1 LSVAENQLLAIQ
13 AQRGHSFRFWR
24 RGLSI
29 PELRDDLESSLERV
43 GLSERAD
50 MSACNLSHGEKKQ
63 LEVGMA
69 LACNPRL
76 LLLDEP
82 MAGMGPGG
90 TVELS
95 KLIRRLKEKT
105 TILLVEHDMETIFAL
120 ADRITVLVYGEVVT
134 TGTAE
139 EIRSNAIVRQ
149 AYLGDEDEAC

>member
-1 LSVAENQLLAIQ
+1 
-13 AQRGHSFRFWR
+13 
-24 RGLSI
+24 
-29 PELRDDLESSLERV
+29 
-43 GLSERAD
+43 
-50 MSACNLSHGEKKQ
+50 
-63 LEVGMA
+63 
-69 LACNPRL
+69 
-76 LLLDEP
+76 

-139 EIRSNAIVRQ
+139 EIRSNAIVRH